1 MPSAHSARSDLER
14 LRGASGT
21 AGDASPFRTAMRNI
35 IAACRN
41 SPLALASYC
50 QQGVLPAL
58 ATALQQP
65 QVMSSTQLGTCVLEV
80 ALCLTQQLI
89 DETKVTEGSGS
100 SYAVGESVM
109 ARRLDGEFGEGAR
122 PRGQRGPYGR
132 PARPQ
137 QLLAEAGRSLP
148 QPEAWPGAERGLRRG
163 HQAQTSRSEPPA
175 TTGTVVDALGDGSY
189 LVVWNEEEA
198 QAAKL
203 DAAELMPF
211 GSGMGLSTERRQR
224 VAPAFILN
232 NFLTKT
238 AIPSNAAG
246 VKVPHEAAAQ
256 LGSCAS
262 LRRTL
267 RLWAARHPQGRGPAA
282 EDAAMASD
290 ARASR
295 LQSRRSRCV

>member
-1 MPSAHSARSDLER
+1 MPPSAHSARADLER

-89 DETKVTEGSGS
+89 DETKVTDGSGS

-163 HQAQTSRSEPPA
+163 HRAQTSRSELPA

-246 VKVPHEAAAQ
+246 SKR
-256 LGSCAS
+256 LTK
-262 LRRTL
+262 RRPSS
-267 RLWAARHPQGRGPAA
+267 APAPP
-282 EDAAMASD
+282 
-290 ARASR
+290 
-295 LQSRRSRCV
+295 

>member
-1 MPSAHSARSDLER
+1 MPPSAHSARADLER

-58 ATALQQP
+58 AVALQQP

-89 DETKVTEGSGS
+89 DETKGTDGSGS

-109 ARRLDGEFGEGAR
+109 ARRLDGEFGE
-122 PRGQRGPYGR
+122 
-132 PARPQ
+132 
-137 QLLAEAGRSLP
+137 
-148 QPEAWPGAERGLRRG
+148 
-163 HQAQTSRSEPPA
+163 
-175 TTGTVVDALGDGSY
+175 GTVVDALGDGSY

-238 AIPSNAAG
+238 AIPSNDLSRVQMVVRDGADVNCTDAEGNSPLNLAASSGASVALIQFLISRGAHVNFVGAAG
-246 VKVPHEAAAQ
+246 TALQIAGSRDQLDVVKCLLVHGADAGVVDLDA
-256 LGSCAS
+256 C
-262 LRRTL
+262 
-267 RLWAARHPQGRGPAA
+267 A
-282 EDAAMASD
+282 EDAQALLREALHGDDD
-290 ARASR
+290 ADDAAQAPLST
-295 LQSRRSRCV
+295 

>member
-1 MPSAHSARSDLER
+1 MPPSAHSARADLER

-58 ATALQQP
+58 AAALQQP

-80 ALCLTQQLI
+80 SLCLTQQLI
-89 DETKVTEGSGS
+89 DETKVTDGSGS

-122 PRGQRGPYGR
+122 LRGQRGPYGR

-137 QLLAEAGRSLP
+137 QLLAEAGRGLL
-148 QPEAWPGAERGLRRG
+148 QPEAWPGAERGLRR
-163 HQAQTSRSEPPA
+163 ASWPRSEPPA

-238 AIPSNAAG
+238 AIPSHAAWS
-246 VKVPHEAAAQ
+246 KCLSKQCPSSA
-256 LGSCAS
+256 
-262 LRRTL
+262 
-267 RLWAARHPQGRGPAA
+267 PA
-282 EDAAMASD
+282 
-290 ARASR
+290 
-295 LQSRRSRCV
+295 LP